1 VEALIIVNTDSL
13 DEDVRNPTSLVPFQ
27 GAIKIELVHEN
38 PLIGDDVVANGVRD
52 KIPGVVGDQGSK
64 FFFHGMAPIRIDEGD
79 TDGGGHQQQGRC

>member
-27 GAIKIELVHEN
+27 GAIKIELVLEN

-64 FFFHGMAPIRIDEGD
+64 FFFHDAVPIWIDEGSMD
-79 TDGGGHQQQGRC
+79 RGGHR